1 MFKGIYYHQIDE
13 KGRLRIPAKL
23 KAQLGEKYYITRGG
37 LGSLV
42 IASED
47 YFEKN
52 IFSKIQDIEYSDIDA
67 MKAIRAV
74 TSFMFEIEED
84 NQGRFVLPPV
94 LKSYADIIKNVVT
107 IGAGNVIELW
117 SEERF
122 NKSING
128 IKDYETE
135 LPADSK
141 DFGQTLKEF
150 DKLLK
155 RESNTNG
162 NK

>member
-23 KAQLGEKYYITRGG
+23 KAQLGDKYFITRGG

-47 YFEKN
+47 YFEEN
-52 IFSKIQDIEYSDIDA
+52 IFSKIKDIDYTDVEA
-67 MKAIRAV
+67 MKLIRAV
-74 TSFMFEIEED
+74 TSFMFDIEED

-94 LKSYADIIKNVVT
+94 LREYANIIKNVVT
-107 IGAGNVIELW
+107 IGAGNVIEVW

-122 NKSING
+122 NQSING
-128 IKDYETE
+128 NFDYIKE
-135 LPADSK
+135 LPEGSK
-141 DFGQTLKEF
+141 DFNEILKTFNE
-150 DKLLK
+150 LLK
-155 RESNTNG
+155 KKNNA
-162 NK
+162 